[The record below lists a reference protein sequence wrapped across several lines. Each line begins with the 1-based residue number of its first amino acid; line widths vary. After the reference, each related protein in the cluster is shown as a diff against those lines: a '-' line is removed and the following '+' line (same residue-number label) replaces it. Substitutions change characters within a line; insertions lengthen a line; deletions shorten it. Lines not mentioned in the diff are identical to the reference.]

1 MATGQRHGWTPV
13 TAPGPTGREMLS
25 AFDTIRTDPLAFLE
39 WSWRKYGDVVQF
51 PIPKPPTFLVTHP
64 DGVRRVLQANHRGY
78 GKATVQYSRLAL
90 VTGEGLLAADTEAW
104 RRQRKLV
111 QPAFHPR
118 SVRSVVD
125 HTGVAVERML
135 ARWDDL
141 GDGAVV
147 DVDEEM
153 MRTAL
158 EIVGASLFG
167 ADLRGESEVLVAAT
181 QQGLHEVVAR
191 ARNPLAPPT
200 WVPTPGNVRL
210 NRAVAR
216 LDRAVAEILAAR
228 RAQPTPAEPV
238 DMLDW
243 LLASADLTE
252 SDMRDQIVTFIVA
265 GHETVASALT
275 WAWYLLGT
283 DPAAADRLAAEAEAR
298 CADGR
303 PDFDDLPHLP
313 WAHAVFDEAL
323 RLYPPG
329 WLITRKSLVADEI
342 LGHQLPAGSL
352 VIISP
357 YLVHRHD
364 QSDPQIESFDPGRF
378 LSGIPSPQTGVY
390 IPFGA
395 GPRLCIGREMARAE
409 GALLLS
415 MASRRWQLSAIDP
428 EPARPQPLVMLKP
441 KGGLQMRL
449 RRRSGARR

>member
-25 AFDTIRTDPLAFLE
+25 AFATIRTDPLAFLE
-39 WSWRKYGDVVQF
+39 WSWQQYGDVVQF
-51 PIPKPPTFLVTHP
+51 PIPSPPTFLVTHP
-64 DGVRRVLQANHRGY
+64 DGVRRVLQANHRAY

-90 VTGEGLLAADTEAW
+90 ITGEGLLAADTEAW
-104 RRQRKLV
+104 RGQRKLV

-125 HTGVAVERML
+125 HTVAAVERML
-135 ARWDDL
+135 TRWDAL

-147 DVDEEM
+147 DVDDEM

-167 ADLRGESEVLVAAT
+167 ADLRGESAVLVAAT
-181 QQGLHEVVAR
+181 QQGLQEVVAR

-200 WVPTPGNVRL
+200 WVPTPGNLRL

-216 LDRAVAEILAAR
+216 LDRAVAQILAAR

-243 LLASADLTE
+243 LLAVPDLDE
-252 SDMRDQIVTFIVA
+252 KALRDQIVTFIVA

-275 WAWYLLGT
+275 WAWYLLG
-283 DPAAADRLAAEAEAR
+283 DHPEAADRLAAEAESR
-298 CADGR
+298 CAAR
-303 PDFDDLPHLP
+303 LPDFDDLPHLP

-329 WLITRKSLVADEI
+329 WLITRKSLAADEI
-342 LGHQLPAGSL
+342 LGHEVPAGSL

-364 QSDPQIESFDPGRF
+364 REDPHVEQFDPGRF
-378 LSGIPSPQTGVY
+378 LSGQPSPHTGVY

-395 GPRLCIGREMARAE
+395 GPRLCIGRDMARAE

-415 MASRRWQLSAIDP
+415 MAARRWRLLPTSPRA
-428 EPARPQPLVMLKP
+428 ARPLPLVMLKP
-441 KGGLQMRL
+441 KGGLHMRL
-449 RRRSGARR
+449 RRRG

>member
-1 MATGQRHGWTPV
+1 MATGQRHGWTPA
-13 TAPGPTGREMLS
+13 TAPGPTGKEMLS
-25 AFDTIRTDPLAFLE
+25 AFATIRTDPLAFLE

-51 PIPKPPTFLVTHP
+51 PIPKPPTFLITHP
-64 DGVRRVLQANHRGY
+64 EGVRRVLQANHRAY

-90 VTGEGLLAADTEAW
+90 VTGQGLLAADTEAW

-118 SVRSVVD
+118 SVRSVAD
-125 HTGVAVERML
+125 HTVVAVERML
-135 ARWDDL
+135 ARWELL
-141 GDGAVV
+141 GDGSMV

-167 ADLRGESEVLVAAT
+167 ADLRGESAILVAAT
-181 QQGLHEVVAR
+181 QQGLQEVVAR

-216 LDRAVAEILAAR
+216 LDSAVAEILAVR
-228 RAQPTPAEPV
+228 RAQPTPPEPV

-243 LLASADLTE
+243 LLAVTDLDE
-252 SDMRDQIVTFIVA
+252 SELRDQIVTFIVA

-275 WAWYLLGT
+275 WAWYLLGN
-283 DPAAADRLAAEAEAR
+283 DPLIADRLSAEAHEQVPDR
-298 CADGR
+298 R
-303 PDFDDLPHLP
+303 PSFDDLPHLP

-329 WLITRKSLVADEI
+329 WLITRKSLVADEV
-342 LGHQLPAGSL
+342 LGHRIPAGSL

-364 QSDPQIESFDPGRF
+364 RSDPHVEDFDPSRF
-378 LSGIPSPQTGVY
+378 LAGAPSPQTGVY
-390 IPFGA
+390 LPFGA

-415 MASRRWQLSAIDP
+415 MASRDWRLSPTDP
-428 EPARPQPLVMLKP
+428 DPVSAQPLVMLKP
-441 KGGLQMRL
+441 KGGLRMRL
-449 RRRSGARR
+449 RRRG

>member
-1 MATGQRHGWTPV
+1 
-13 TAPGPTGREMLS
+13 MLS

-39 WSWRKYGDVVQF
+39 WSWRKYGDVLQF
-51 PIPKPPTFLVTHP
+51 PITKTPTFLVTHP

-147 DVDEEM
+147 DVDDEM

-200 WVPTPGNVRL
+200 WVPTPGNLRL

-216 LDRAVAEILAAR
+216 LDKAVAEIWQPGVPNRRQPNRSTCSTGYSQSRLGRIGVAR
-228 RAQPTPAEPV
+228 
-238 DMLDW
+238 
-243 LLASADLTE
+243 
-252 SDMRDQIVTFIVA
+252 SDC
-265 GHETVASALT
+265 H
-275 WAWYLLGT
+275 
-283 DPAAADRLAAEAEAR
+283 
-298 CADGR
+298 
-303 PDFDDLPHLP
+303 
-313 WAHAVFDEAL
+313 
-323 RLYPPG
+323 
-329 WLITRKSLVADEI
+329 
-342 LGHQLPAGSL
+342 
-352 VIISP
+352 
-357 YLVHRHD
+357 VHRGW
-364 QSDPQIESFDPGRF
+364 P
-378 LSGIPSPQTGVY
+378 
-390 IPFGA
+390 
-395 GPRLCIGREMARAE
+395 
-409 GALLLS
+409 
-415 MASRRWQLSAIDP
+415 
-428 EPARPQPLVMLKP
+428 
-441 KGGLQMRL
+441 
-449 RRRSGARR
+449 

>member
-1 MATGQRHGWTPV
+1 
-13 TAPGPTGREMLS
+13 L
-25 AFDTIRTDPLAFLE
+25 
-39 WSWRKYGDVVQF
+39 
-51 PIPKPPTFLVTHP
+51 
-64 DGVRRVLQANHRGY
+64 
-78 GKATVQYSRLAL
+78 
-90 VTGEGLLAADTEAW
+90 
-104 RRQRKLV
+104 
-111 QPAFHPR
+111 
-118 SVRSVVD
+118 
-125 HTGVAVERML
+125 
-135 ARWDDL
+135 
-141 GDGAVV
+141 
-147 DVDEEM
+147 
-153 MRTAL
+153 
-158 EIVGASLFG
+158 
-167 ADLRGESEVLVAAT
+167 GESEL
-181 QQGLHEVVAR
+181 
-191 ARNPLAPPT
+191 
-200 WVPTPGNVRL
+200 
-210 NRAVAR
+210 
-216 LDRAVAEILAAR
+216 
-228 RAQPTPAEPV
+228 
-238 DMLDW
+238 
-243 LLASADLTE
+243 
-252 SDMRDQIVTFIVA
+252 RDQIVTFIVA

-364 QSDPQIESFDPGRF
+364 QSDPQIEVFDPGRF

-415 MASRRWQLSAIDP
+415 MASRRWRLASTDP
-428 EPARPQPLVMLKP
+428 APARPQPLVMLKP
-441 KGGLQMRL
+441 KGGLRMRL
-449 RRRSGARR
+449 RRRT

>member
-1 MATGQRHGWTPV
+1 
-13 TAPGPTGREMLS
+13 MLS

-147 DVDEEM
+147 DVDDEM

-200 WVPTPGNVRL
+200 WVPTPGNLRL

-216 LDRAVAEILAAR
+216 LDKAVAEILAAR

-243 LLASADLTE
+243 LLAVSDLGE
-252 SDMRDQIVTFIVA
+252 SELRDQIVTFIVA

-275 WAWYLLGT
+275 WAWYLLGK
-283 DPAAADRLAAEAEAR
+283 DASAADRLAAEAEAR
-298 CADGR
+298 CSDQR
-303 PDFDDLPHLP
+303 PGFDDLPHLP

-342 LGHQLPAGSL
+342 LGHRLPAGSL

-364 QSDPQIESFDPGRF
+364 QGDPSIEDFDPGRF
-378 LSGIPSPQTGVY
+378 LAGIPSPQTGVY

-415 MASRRWQLSAIDP
+415 MASRRWRLASTDP
-428 EPARPQPLVMLKP
+428 APARPQPLVMLKP
-441 KGGLQMRL
+441 KGGLRMRL
-449 RRRSGARR
+449 RRRT